1 MSITREFIRDAAE
14 RAISTF
20 AQAFA
25 AVIVAEQT
33 LNVDA
38 LKIACVA
45 GVLSVAKA
53 IAATRTGDP
62 ESAGLFR

>member
-1 MSITREFIRDAAE
+1 MNRGFVRDVAE

-25 AVIVAEQT
+25 AVIVVEQT
-33 LNVDA
+33 LNVA
-38 LKIACVA
+38 VLKVACVA

-53 IAATRTGDP
+53 IAARRVGDP
-62 ESAGLFR
+62 DSAGF